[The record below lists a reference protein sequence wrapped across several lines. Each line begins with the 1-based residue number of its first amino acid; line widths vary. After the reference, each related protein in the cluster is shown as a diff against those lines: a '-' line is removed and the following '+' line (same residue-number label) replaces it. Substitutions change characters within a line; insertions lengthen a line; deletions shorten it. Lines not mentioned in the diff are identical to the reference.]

1 MKVGDVPSLE
11 GRRARCRLFA
21 AVLAIAFVL
30 AAAPWVRAD
39 ESTVLPQWT
48 TKDGRVFQ
56 AKLLRLQGTAIVVAR
71 DGVEFKVPIF
81 TLTPASLEQARRLS
95 MRATLVNPAAP
106 VAVRAKPVTPPVTPV
121 VPRAI
126 PLAPVASFAVGP
138 SILEFCQEN
147 LGKKIGSGQCA
158 SLASAALKNAGA
170 PTRAGADWP
179 GEGDYVWGEPVAWIK
194 AGFMGVRGVREL
206 AHVEAGDIV
215 QFHNTRF
222 SGYNH
227 GNSGV
232 YQMEAK
238 HHTAVVESV
247 DLARATITVLHQN
260 WNHQDIV
267 RRQMLYLGG
276 MTDGWLRFYH
286 AR

>member
-1 MKVGDVPSLE
+1 MKYGDVPSPE
-11 GRRARCRLFA
+11 RRRDRRCLLSAVWAIVFA
-21 AVLAIAFVL
+21 L
-30 AAAPWVRAD
+30 AAAPLVRAD
-39 ESTVLPQWT
+39 ESTALPQWT
-48 TKDGRVFQ
+48 TRDGRVFQ
-56 AKLLRLQGTAIVVAR
+56 AKLLRLQGTAIVVVR
-71 DGVEFKVPIF
+71 DGVEFTVPIF

-95 MRATLVNPAAP
+95 MRATLVAPAVPVALPAVPAA
-106 VAVRAKPVTPPVTPV
+106 V
-121 VPRAI
+121 RAI
-126 PLAPVASFAVGP
+126 PLAPVASFTYNP
-138 SILEFCQEN
+138 SILEFCRDH

-170 PTRAGADWP
+170 PVRGGADWP
-179 GEGDYVWGEPVAWIK
+179 GDGDYVWGEPVAWVK
-194 AGFMGVRGVREL
+194 AGFLGVRGVREL

-215 QFHNTRF
+215 QFHDTRF

-232 YQMEAK
+232 YRMRAK

-260 WNHQDIV
+260 WNHQETV
-267 RRQMLYLGG
+267 RRQVLYLGG

-286 AR
+286 AQ